1 MNFFKTTLALVFLV
15 LLTGCQS
22 GGSVQ
27 KPEPALLDE
36 DDISYFDQMIVMDH
50 KGPRAQVH
58 LDGRDEPV
66 WFSSV
71 RDGLAYLRSPEQQA
85 QILAV
90 YVSDIGVAPS
100 WDNMGTGNW
109 IDAETAFF
117 VVGSDAKGG
126 MGAPE
131 FVPFSD
137 EEKARGFVLDRGGEI
152 LELTEITAE
161 MVLAPVEQDHTGM
174 PSMNGESDMSTMENM
189 EGMENTENMET
200 MSPGGG

>member
-1 MNFFKTTLALVFLV
+1 MSFFKTIALLVFLA
-15 LLTGCQS
+15 LLAGCQNA
-22 GGSVQ
+22 GPVQ
-27 KPEPALLDE
+27 KPEPALLGE
-36 DDISYFDQMIVMDH
+36 DDISHYDQMIVMDH

-58 LDGRDEPV
+58 LAGKDEPL

-85 QILAV
+85 QILAI

-109 IDAETAFF
+109 IDAETAFY

-137 EEKARGFVLDRGGEI
+137 EENAGIFARERGGEI
-152 LELTEITAE
+152 LKLIDITQEMALT
-161 MVLAPVEQDHTGM
+161 PVEQDHTGM
-174 PSMNGESDMSTMENM
+174 PSMSGESDMSTMENM
-189 EGMENTENMET
+189 ENMENMET